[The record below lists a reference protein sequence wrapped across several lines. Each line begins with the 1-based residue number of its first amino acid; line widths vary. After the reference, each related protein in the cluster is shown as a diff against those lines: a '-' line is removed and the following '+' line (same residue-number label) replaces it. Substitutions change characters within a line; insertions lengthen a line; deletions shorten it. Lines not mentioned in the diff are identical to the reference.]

1 MQDVGLRGAIR
12 AKNHTPGARLCPVRG
27 EAHGMRSPRDRQ
39 RSPLLPQ
46 ALRGGELLAV
56 APLLG
61 RPCPSV
67 QAEMQAFA
75 PPGGAP
81 AGNEPPVPGPLLFP
95 PQTRGSGAQQT
106 EDRDSQASPLGDR
119 LQKPA
124 SAPRSRCAPRSSEGA
139 VPGRPLKERR
149 PVRNTSPGRSLL
161 SL

>member
-1 MQDVGLRGAIR
+1 
-12 AKNHTPGARLCPVRG
+12 
-27 EAHGMRSPRDRQ
+27 MRSPRDSQ

-95 PQTRGSGAQQT
+95 PQTRGSA
-106 EDRDSQASPLGDR
+106 DRGQGQPGITTRRQASETRLGP
-119 LQKPA
+119 QKPLRRA
-124 SAPRSRCAPRSSEGA
+124 ELRGRCAGEASEGA
-139 VPGRPLKERR
+139 SSRQEHEPGALPALTL
-149 PVRNTSPGRSLL
+149 TSQGF
-161 SL
+161 